1 MTEPLFPSLADPDG
15 REAIRIGDDA
25 LSYRELA
32 GAAAAI
38 AHELE
43 DAGRVAVWAQPTL
56 ELAVAVVGALA
67 AGVAVVP
74 INPGLGPREL
84 GHIVQDSAPERLLAW
99 PGVDPPAELQRL
111 PRTDVDIKAT
121 RGREPHPEHRGDD
134 DDVAFVMYTS
144 GTTGPPKGV
153 QIPRRA
159 ITTTST
165 RSPTSGS
172 GRPRTASP
180 TRCRCSTSTGS

>member
-32 GAAAAI
+32 GAAAAM

-56 ELAVAVVGALA
+56 ELVVAVVGALA

-84 GHIVQDSAPERLLAW
+84 GHIVRGQRPRAPAGVAGRGSAGRAAA
-99 PGVDPPAELQRL
+99 PPPHRRRHRSNRGQARS
-111 PRTDVDIKAT
+111 RSSAAT
-121 RGREPHPEHRGDD
+121 
-134 DDVAFVMYTS
+134 
-144 GTTGPPKGV
+144 
-153 QIPRRA
+153 
-159 ITTTST
+159 TTTS
-165 RSPTSGS
+165 RS
-172 GRPRTASP
+172 
-180 TRCRCSTSTGS
+180 